1 MKPLLTLLC
10 VLALAGC
17 ANSGALSIGKDTYMT
32 TVRVAWSGITGAKTE
47 AVSTAIADCEFK
59 GKGMLLGDLR
69 SSECLLRGGC
79 AEAQIVYSCLDKDD
93 PRYKEPHMQ
102 KGPNTVIQI
111 QGPSY

>member
-1 MKPLLTLLC
+1 MKLLTLFL
-10 VLALAGC
+10 VLSLTGC

-47 AVSTAIADCEFK
+47 ALATASADCESK
-59 GKGMLLGDLR
+59 GKAMLLGDLR
-69 SSECLLRGGC
+69 SSECMLRGGC
-79 AEAQIVYSCLDKDD
+79 AEAQIVYSCLDKND

-102 KGPNTVIQI
+102 KGPSAVIQI